1 MSLER
6 VGVWQPGV
14 WAFTVWAVGVWYEQG
29 ISDERLE
36 YTFNTNRL
44 HYSVSNKSHYNL
56 PIDRIHYNIE
66 DKE

>member
-1 MSLER
+1 MFPVRYFAPRYFPQRYFPALSLYAD
-6 VGVWQPGV
+6 G
-14 WAFTVWAVGVWYEQG
+14 
-29 ISDERLE
+29 LE

-44 HYSVSNKSHYNL
+44 HFSVSNKSHYNL